1 MGNGLFL
8 ALAMSGGGVQP
19 GTLEALMAARQR
31 NYEKLAL
38 FVKWLASTL
47 VYGYYWLKKHPEVL
61 DKTKKPDYSEAGT
74 QALVDAFWKQRNQK
88 DFIANLILEG
98 ANLLLSWLKPDDFE
112 SKLWGSLLQ
121 HPSPPAMTNQLLQSL
136 LAPAA
141 GQPSL
146 TELLNRLGAGG
157 QPYQDFPAASPPLA
171 VAPPAPPLD
180 LSAPRGSAANPI
192 VRRRG
197 GNL

>member
-8 ALAMSGGGVQP
+8 ALALSGGGVQP
-19 GTLEALMAARQR
+19 GTLEALMAARHR

-47 VYGYYWLKKHPEVL
+47 IYGYYWLKKHPEVL

-74 QALVDAFWKQRNQK
+74 QALVDEFWKQQNQK
-88 DFIANLILEG
+88 DFIANLIREG

-121 HPSPPAMTNQLLQSL
+121 QPSAPAMTNQLLQSL
-136 LAPAA
+136 LTP
-141 GQPSL
+141 
-146 TELLNRLGAGG
+146 AGG
-157 QPYQDFPAASPPLA
+157 QQTLSQFLQGLGLGGNERPPIPAGT
-171 VAPPAPPLD
+171 VAPPAPPVD